1 MCAQVGRYADR
12 RGRIYQKYQYP
23 NCKWNSRVYISHMAV
38 PRKSTQ
44 VVNICKPNLLPVTF
58 SFTVLLCSVT
68 GMHKD
73 PLRTM
78 KYKQHTSE
86 KTPEIHSS
94 MKQHH
99 HLRTPT
105 PFCTSVSSK
114 QRYESLHQPPMLGA
128 RERIQASRCSVQT
141 TNVPVS
147 LTPVLGWIASN
158 VSKLEHPKTL
168 LSPLRVW
175 QRSPSCLSPGMW
187 TMHTTGKM
195 IAV

>member
-78 KYKQHTSE
+78 T
-86 KTPEIHSS
+86 
-94 MKQHH
+94 
-99 HLRTPT
+99 
-105 PFCTSVSSK
+105 
-114 QRYESLHQPPMLGA
+114 YE
-128 RERIQASRCSVQT
+128 IQATYFGKNSG
-141 TNVPVS
+141 NPFFYEA
-147 LTPVLGWIASN
+147 ASP
-158 VSKLEHPKTL
+158 SPHPHTL
-168 LSPLRVW
+168 LHLCIFKTEVWVTSSTSNPWGPEGTNPMFQSWNIPRRFSLRSGSGRDHRLVFHLECG
-175 QRSPSCLSPGMW
+175 QCTRP
-187 TMHTTGKM
+187 
-195 IAV
+195 AR